1 MQPGTDSAVQ
11 SSLQGRYVCFFVKG
25 GHKPMHMYEVFL
37 YFDTHRVVLKDMCV
51 QFLECCFNPLM
62 RVVRVCNV

>member
-1 MQPGTDSAVQ
+1 
-11 SSLQGRYVCFFVKG
+11 
-25 GHKPMHMYEVFL
+25 MHMYEVFL